1 MTINK
6 IIREIMTN
14 QKVSLANMAKLIN
27 KERGNDISARL
38 ATRNMS
44 FDKAI
49 EMLDVLNYKI
59 MVVPKDSKAV
69 GYEVS
74 STTSPTDEFNLDE
87 ILNN

>member
-6 IIREIMTN
+6 IIREIMSN

-59 MVVPKDSKAV
+59 VVVPKDETIE

-74 STTSPTDEFNLDE
+74 PTSSPRGEFNLDE
-87 ILNN
+87 LLNS